1 MDPKDRS
8 LQIFFALT
16 IMKYAKGISLF
27 IITLLISIVLSNF
40 FLLNNYIISPA
51 FFCIM
56 VGLLVGNLV
65 TFSKHTNQLISFILT
80 NVLKVGIALLGIGLS
95 IHELFKYG
103 LNSVLLIIINILL
116 VFAIL
121 ILLGKCFKISKNLI
135 VLIFMG
141 TSICGVT
148 AIAATSTIIK
158 SNQHDTGY
166 AVGVVTV
173 FGLIAVVAYPYMAH
187 YMFNG
192 NDINAGIF
200 LGAAIHDTAQVSAA
214 GLIYQETFSSPVAL
228 EASMTTKLLRNSF
241 LIILIPLLTYFYD
254 RKKINNKSS
263 IVKFFPFF
271 VLGFILLSL
280 ARTTGD
286 IFIINTNYHLYWEN
300 LIMMIK
306 IASKYIILIS
316 MVALGL
322 QIKVSSFKKIGL
334 KPLLVGFV
342 AAISVGLSSLIYL
355 N

>member
-8 LQIFFALT
+8 FQIFFALT

-103 LNSVLLIIINILL
+103 LSSVLLIIINILL

-254 RKKINNKSS
+254 RKKTKNKSS

-271 VLGFILLSL
+271 VLGFISLSL

-306 IASKYIILIS
+306 IASKYMILIS

-322 QIKVSSFKKIGL
+322 RIKISSFKKIGL

>member
-103 LNSVLLIIINILL
+103 LGSVLLIIINILL

-121 ILLGKCFKISKNLI
+121 MLLGKFFKISKNLI

-158 SNQHDTGY
+158 SNQYDTGY
-166 AVGVVTV
+166 AIVVV
-173 FGLIAVVAYPYMAH
+173 AIFGLIWPSKCRAK
-187 YMFNG
+187 
-192 NDINAGIF
+192 
-200 LGAAIHDTAQVSAA
+200 
-214 GLIYQETFSSPVAL
+214 AL
-228 EASMTTKLLRNSF
+228 PKL
-241 LIILIPLLTYFYD
+241 
-254 RKKINNKSS
+254 
-263 IVKFFPFF
+263 
-271 VLGFILLSL
+271 
-280 ARTTGD
+280 
-286 IFIINTNYHLYWEN
+286 
-300 LIMMIK
+300 
-306 IASKYIILIS
+306 
-316 MVALGL
+316 
-322 QIKVSSFKKIGL
+322 
-334 KPLLVGFV
+334 
-342 AAISVGLSSLIYL
+342 
-355 N
+355 

>member
-103 LNSVLLIIINILL
+103 LSSVLLIIINILL

-254 RKKINNKSS
+254 RKKTKNKSS

-306 IASKYIILIS
+306 IASKYMILIS

-322 QIKVSSFKKIGL
+322 RIKISSFKKIGL

-342 AAISVGLSSLIYL
+342 AAISVGLSSFIYL

>member
-103 LNSVLLIIINILL
+103 LSSVLLIIINILL

-254 RKKINNKSS
+254 RKKTKNKSS

-280 ARTTGD
+280 ARTMGD

-306 IASKYIILIS
+306 IASKYMILIS

-322 QIKVSSFKKIGL
+322 RIKISSFKKIGL

>member
-103 LNSVLLIIINILL
+103 LSSVLLIIINILL

-306 IASKYIILIS
+306 IASKYMILIS

-322 QIKVSSFKKIGL
+322 QIKISSFKKIGL

>member
-1 MDPKDRS
+1 
-8 LQIFFALT
+8 
-16 IMKYAKGISLF
+16 MKYAKGTSLF
-27 IITLLISIVLSNF
+27 VITLFASVILSNA
-40 FLLNNYIISPA
+40 FLLKNYIISPA
-51 FFCIM
+51 FFCI
-56 VGLLVGNLV
+56 VIGLLVGNV
-65 TFSKHTNQLISFILT
+65 ISVSKYTNQLINFVLT
-80 NVLKVGIALLGIGLS
+80 NILKVGIALLGIGLS

-103 LNSVLLIIINILL
+103 LSSVLLIIINILL

-121 ILLGKCFKISKNLI
+121 MLLGKFFKISKNLI

-166 AVGVVTV
+166 AVGVVAV

-254 RKKINNKSS
+254 RKKTNNKSS

-271 VLGFILLSL
+271 VLGFVSLSL
-280 ARTTGD
+280 ARTIGD
-286 IFIINTNYHLYWEN
+286 IFMINTNYHAYWEN
-300 LIMMIK
+300 LIMM
-306 IASKYIILIS
+306 L
-316 MVALGL
+316 
-322 QIKVSSFKKIGL
+322 
-334 KPLLVGFV
+334 
-342 AAISVGLSSLIYL
+342 SLIHI
-355 N
+355 

>member
-8 LQIFFALT
+8 FQIFFALT

-103 LNSVLLIIINILL
+103 LSSVLLIIINILL

-254 RKKINNKSS
+254 RKKTKNKSS

-306 IASKYIILIS
+306 IASKYMILIS

-322 QIKVSSFKKIGL
+322 QIKISSFKKIGL

-342 AAISVGLSSLIYL
+342 AAISVGLSSLVYL

>member
-1 MDPKDRS
+1 M
-8 LQIFFALT
+8 
-16 IMKYAKGISLF
+16 
-27 IITLLISIVLSNF
+27 
-40 FLLNNYIISPA
+40 
-51 FFCIM
+51 
-56 VGLLVGNLV
+56 
-65 TFSKHTNQLISFILT
+65 
-80 NVLKVGIALLGIGLS
+80 
-95 IHELFKYG
+95 
-103 LNSVLLIIINILL
+103 
-116 VFAIL
+116 
-121 ILLGKCFKISKNLI
+121 LLGKFFKISKNLI

-166 AVGVVTV
+166 AVGVVAV

-254 RKKINNKSS
+254 RKKTNNKSS

-271 VLGFILLSL
+271 VLGFVSLSL
-280 ARTTGD
+280 ARTMGD
-286 IFIINTNYHLYWEN
+286 IFMINTNYHAYWEN

-306 IASKYIILIS
+306 IASKYMILIS

-322 QIKVSSFKKIGL
+322 QIKISSFKKIGL

-342 AAISVGLSSLIYL
+342 AAISVGLSSLVYL
-355 N
+355 S

>member
-1 MDPKDRS
+1 
-8 LQIFFALT
+8 
-16 IMKYAKGISLF
+16 
-27 IITLLISIVLSNF
+27 
-40 FLLNNYIISPA
+40 
-51 FFCIM
+51 
-56 VGLLVGNLV
+56 
-65 TFSKHTNQLISFILT
+65 
-80 NVLKVGIALLGIGLS
+80 
-95 IHELFKYG
+95 
-103 LNSVLLIIINILL
+103 
-116 VFAIL
+116 
-121 ILLGKCFKISKNLI
+121 
-135 VLIFMG
+135 MG

-166 AVGVVTV
+166 AVGVVAV

-254 RKKINNKSS
+254 REKTNNKSS

-271 VLGFILLSL
+271 VLGFVSLSL
-280 ARTTGD
+280 ARTMGD
-286 IFIINTNYHLYWEN
+286 IFMTNTNYYAHWEN
-300 LIMMIK
+300 LVMMIK
-306 IASKYIILIS
+306 IASKYMILIS

-322 QIKVSSFKKIGL
+322 QIKISSFKKIGL

-342 AAISVGLSSLIYL
+342 AAISVGISSLVYL
-355 N
+355 S

>member
-254 RKKINNKSS
+254 RKKTKNKSS

-306 IASKYIILIS
+306 IASKYMILIS

-322 QIKVSSFKKIGL
+322 QIKISSFKKIGL

>member
-1 MDPKDRS
+1 MDQKDRS
-8 LQIFFALT
+8 FQIFFALT

-27 IITLLISIVLSNF
+27 IITLLISIVLSNI

-51 FFCIM
+51 FFCIAL
-56 VGLLVGNLV
+56 GLLVGNFV
-65 TFSKHTNQLISFILT
+65 SFSKYTNQLINFILT

-103 LNSVLLIIINILL
+103 LSSVLLIIINIIL

-121 ILLGKCFKISKNLI
+121 MLLGKFFRISKNLI

-166 AVGVVTV
+166 AVGVVAV
-173 FGLIAVVAYPYMAH
+173 FGLIAVIAYPYMAH
-187 YMFNG
+187 YIFNG

-241 LIILIPLLTYFYD
+241 LIILIPLLTYLYD
-254 RKKINNKSS
+254 REKTNNKSS

-271 VLGFILLSL
+271 VLGFVSLSL
-280 ARTTGD
+280 VRTMGD
-286 IFIINTNYHLYWEN
+286 IFMINTDYHAYWEN
-300 LIMMIK
+300 LVMMIK
-306 IASKYIILIS
+306 IASKYMILIS

-322 QIKVSSFKKIGL
+322 QIKISSFKKIGL

-342 AAISVGLSSLIYL
+342 AAISVGISSLVYL
-355 N
+355 S

>member
-27 IITLLISIVLSNF
+27 IITLLISIVLSNI
-40 FLLNNYIISPA
+40 FLLYNYTISPA
-51 FFCIM
+51 FFCI
-56 VGLLVGNLV
+56 VIGLLVGNLV

-103 LNSVLLIIINILL
+103 LGSVLLIIINILL

-121 ILLGKCFKISKNLI
+121 MLLGKCFKISKNLI

-254 RKKINNKSS
+254 RKKTKNKSS
-263 IVKFFPFF
+263 IVKFFPFLF
-271 VLGFILLSL
+271 
-280 ARTTGD
+280 
-286 IFIINTNYHLYWEN
+286 
-300 LIMMIK
+300 
-306 IASKYIILIS
+306 
-316 MVALGL
+316 
-322 QIKVSSFKKIGL
+322 
-334 KPLLVGFV
+334 
-342 AAISVGLSSLIYL
+342 
-355 N
+355 

>member
-8 LQIFFALT
+8 FQIFFALT

-103 LNSVLLIIINILL
+103 LSSVLLIIINILL

-254 RKKINNKSS
+254 RKKTKNKSS

-306 IASKYIILIS
+306 IASKYMILIS

-322 QIKVSSFKKIGL
+322 QIKISSFKKIGL

>member
-8 LQIFFALT
+8 FQIFFALT

-27 IITLLISIVLSNF
+27 IITLLISIVLSNV

-51 FFCIM
+51 FFCIAL
-56 VGLLVGNLV
+56 GLLVGNFV
-65 TFSKHTNQLISFILT
+65 SFSKYTNQLINFILT

-103 LNSVLLIIINILL
+103 LSSVLLIIINILL

-121 ILLGKCFKISKNLI
+121 MLLGKFFRISKNLI

-166 AVGVVTV
+166 AIGVVAV

-254 RKKINNKSS
+254 REKTNNKSS

-271 VLGFILLSL
+271 VLGFVSLSL
-280 ARTTGD
+280 ARTMGD
-286 IFIINTNYHLYWEN
+286 IFMTNTNYYAYWEN
-300 LIMMIK
+300 LVMMIK
-306 IASKYIILIS
+306 IASKYMILIS
-316 MVALGL
+316 MIALGL
-322 QIKVSSFKKIGL
+322 QIKISSFKKIGL

-342 AAISVGLSSLIYL
+342 AAISVGISSLVYL
-355 N
+355 S

>member
-8 LQIFFALT
+8 FQIFFALT

-27 IITLLISIVLSNF
+27 IITLLISIVLSNV

-51 FFCIM
+51 FFCIAL
-56 VGLLVGNLV
+56 GLLVGNFV
-65 TFSKHTNQLISFILT
+65 SFSKYTNQLINFILT

-103 LNSVLLIIINILL
+103 LSSVLLIIINILL

-121 ILLGKCFKISKNLI
+121 MLLGKFFRISKNLI

-166 AVGVVTV
+166 AIGVVAV

-254 RKKINNKSS
+254 REKTNNKSS

-271 VLGFILLSL
+271 VLGFVSLSL
-280 ARTTGD
+280 ARTMGD
-286 IFIINTNYHLYWEN
+286 IFMTNTNYYAYWEN
-300 LIMMIK
+300 LVMMIK
-306 IASKYIILIS
+306 IASKYMILIS
-316 MVALGL
+316 MIALGL
-322 QIKVSSFKKIGL
+322 QIKISSFKKIGL

-342 AAISVGLSSLIYL
+342 AAISVGVSSLVYL
-355 N
+355 S

>member
-1 MDPKDRS
+1 
-8 LQIFFALT
+8 
-16 IMKYAKGISLF
+16 
-27 IITLLISIVLSNF
+27 
-40 FLLNNYIISPA
+40 
-51 FFCIM
+51 M

-103 LNSVLLIIINILL
+103 LSSVLLIIINILL

-254 RKKINNKSS
+254 RKKTKNKSS

-306 IASKYIILIS
+306 IASKYMILIS

-322 QIKVSSFKKIGL
+322 RIKISSFKKIGL

>member
-254 RKKINNKSS
+254 RKKTKNKSS

-306 IASKYIILIS
+306 IASKYMILIS

-322 QIKVSSFKKIGL
+322 RIKISSFKKIGL

>member
-103 LNSVLLIIINILL
+103 LSSVLLIIINILL

-254 RKKINNKSS
+254 RKKTKNKSS

-306 IASKYIILIS
+306 IASKYMILIS

-322 QIKVSSFKKIGL
+322 QIKISSFKKIGL

>member
-40 FLLNNYIISPA
+40 FLFNNYIISPA

-103 LNSVLLIIINILL
+103 LSSVLLIIINILL

-306 IASKYIILIS
+306 IASKYMILIS

-322 QIKVSSFKKIGL
+322 QIKISSFKKIGL

>member
-8 LQIFFALT
+8 FQIFFALT

-103 LNSVLLIIINILL
+103 LSSVLLIIINILL

-322 QIKVSSFKKIGL
+322 QIKISSFKKIGL

>member
-103 LNSVLLIIINILL
+103 LSSVLLIIINILL

-254 RKKINNKSS
+254 RKKTKNKSS

-280 ARTTGD
+280 ARTMGD

-306 IASKYIILIS
+306 IASKYMILIS

-322 QIKVSSFKKIGL
+322 QIKISSFKKIGL

>member
-8 LQIFFALT
+8 FQIFFALT

-27 IITLLISIVLSNF
+27 IIILLISIVLSNV
-40 FLLNNYIISPA
+40 FLLYNYTISPA
-51 FFCIM
+51 FFCI
-56 VGLLVGNLV
+56 VIGLLVGNLV

-103 LNSVLLIIINILL
+103 LGSVLLIIINILL

-121 ILLGKCFKISKNLI
+121 MLLGKCFKISKNLI

-158 SNQHDTGY
+158 SNQYDTGY
-166 AVGVVTV
+166 AIVVV
-173 FGLIAVVAYPYMAH
+173 AIFGLIAVIAYPYMAH
-187 YMFNG
+187 YMLNG

-306 IASKYIILIS
+306 IASKYMILIS

-322 QIKVSSFKKIGL
+322 QIKISSFKKIGL

>member
-1 MDPKDRS
+1 
-8 LQIFFALT
+8 
-16 IMKYAKGISLF
+16 
-27 IITLLISIVLSNF
+27 
-40 FLLNNYIISPA
+40 
-51 FFCIM
+51 
-56 VGLLVGNLV
+56 
-65 TFSKHTNQLISFILT
+65 
-80 NVLKVGIALLGIGLS
+80 
-95 IHELFKYG
+95 
-103 LNSVLLIIINILL
+103 
-116 VFAIL
+116 
-121 ILLGKCFKISKNLI
+121 
-135 VLIFMG
+135 MG

-158 SNQHDTGY
+158 SNQRDTGY
-166 AVGVVTV
+166 AVGVVAV

-254 RKKINNKSS
+254 RKKTNNKSS

-271 VLGFILLSL
+271 VLGFVSLSL
-280 ARTTGD
+280 ARTMGD
-286 IFIINTNYHLYWEN
+286 IFMINTNYHAYWEN

-306 IASKYIILIS
+306 IASKYMILIS

-322 QIKVSSFKKIGL
+322 QIKISSFKKIGL

-342 AAISVGLSSLIYL
+342 AAISVGLSSLVYL
-355 N
+355 S

>member
-1 MDPKDRS
+1 
-8 LQIFFALT
+8 
-16 IMKYAKGISLF
+16 
-27 IITLLISIVLSNF
+27 
-40 FLLNNYIISPA
+40 
-51 FFCIM
+51 M

-121 ILLGKCFKISKNLI
+121 MLLGKCFKISKNLI

-158 SNQHDTGY
+158 SNQYDTGY
-166 AVGVVTV
+166 AIVVV
-173 FGLIAVVAYPYMAH
+173 AIFGLIAVIAYPYMAH
-187 YMFNG
+187 YMLNG

-254 RKKINNKSS
+254 RKKTKNKSS

-306 IASKYIILIS
+306 IASKYMILIS

-322 QIKVSSFKKIGL
+322 QIKISSFKKIGL

>member
-103 LNSVLLIIINILL
+103 LSSVLLIIINILL

-254 RKKINNKSS
+254 RKKTKNKSS

-306 IASKYIILIS
+306 IASKYMILIS

-322 QIKVSSFKKIGL
+322 RIKISSFKKIGL